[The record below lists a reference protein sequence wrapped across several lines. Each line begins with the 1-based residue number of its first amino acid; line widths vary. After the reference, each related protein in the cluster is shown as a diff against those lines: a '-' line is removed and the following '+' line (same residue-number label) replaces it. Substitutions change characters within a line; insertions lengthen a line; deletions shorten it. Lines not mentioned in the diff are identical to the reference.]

1 MEWDSARILATLP
14 HRYPFLLIDRVIE
27 VEPGRRAVGY
37 KNVSHND
44 WFFQGHFPGRPVM
57 PGVLI
62 VEALA
67 QMAAI
72 AVLGNAEQ
80 QGQIPFFAGIDA
92 CRFRRPV
99 VPGDVLMLEAELTQA
114 RARAGKGH
122 VNATVE
128 GQVVAEADMLF
139 ALAPAGALESAP

>member
-14 HRYPFLLIDRVIE
+14 HRYPFLLIDRVLE
-27 VEPGRRAVGY
+27 VDPGRRAAGY
-37 KNVSHND
+37 KNVSHNE

-72 AVLGNAEQ
+72 AALGGEGKE
-80 QGQIPFFAGIDA
+80 GQIPFFAGIDA

-99 VPGDVLMLEAELTQA
+99 VPGDVLMLEAELTHA

-122 VNATVE
+122 GRATVD
-128 GQVVAEADMLF
+128 GQVVAEVDMLF
-139 ALAPAGALESAP
+139 ALAPATAIESAR